1 MKPTVT
7 EQPNGDWWID
17 CHNCGWHGV
26 NLPFGVP
33 GSGRQNAER
42 WADAHACPRSTR
54 RTGQPVNPINPD
66 FIRLN
71 IARSNRWHPGGLS
84 DWSLSDWLCATGG
97 ELGEA
102 MNAAKKLKRI
112 EDGIANLSSDPVRHV
127 IDAAEAKAM
136 ILDELADTF
145 CYLVLT
151 AARVTPLSPELL
163 NQAIVDKFNAVS
175 DRYGFP
181 EKLEG

>member
-1 MKPTVT
+1 M
-7 EQPNGDWWID
+7 
-17 CHNCGWHGV
+17 
-26 NLPFGVP
+26 
-33 GSGRQNAER
+33 
-42 WADAHACPRSTR
+42 
-54 RTGQPVNPINPD
+54 NPINPD

-112 EDGIANLSSDPVRHV
+112 EEGIANLSSDPARQVSDV
-127 IDAAEAKAM
+127 ADARAM

-151 AARVTPLSPELL
+151 AARVAPRFPELL
-163 NQAIVDKFNAVS
+163 NDAIVQKFNAVS

-181 EKLEG
+181 EKLEV